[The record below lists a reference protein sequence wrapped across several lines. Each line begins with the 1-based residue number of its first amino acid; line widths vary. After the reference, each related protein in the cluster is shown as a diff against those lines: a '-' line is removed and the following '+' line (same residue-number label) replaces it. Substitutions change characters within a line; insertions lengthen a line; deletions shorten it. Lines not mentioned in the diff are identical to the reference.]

1 MSDIKIR
8 IARRLLWVKGWN
20 ILSKQNNECGAE
32 EKNLPSRILL
42 LWKKLNYFI
51 LLARSLSN
59 FYLTLNLLLVFLIDD
74 LRHSD
79 CQYTILYF
87 GSDFFLYDVIRQFVG
102 LLIV

>member
-1 MSDIKIR
+1 MSDIKIS
-8 IARRLLWVKGWN
+8 IARLKSGIYYLNRITNAGQKKINLL
-20 ILSKQNNECGAE
+20 
-32 EKNLPSRILL
+32 SRI

-79 CQYTILYF
+79 CQYAILYF

>member
-8 IARRLLWVKGWN
+8 FARLKSGIYYLNRITNAGQK
-20 ILSKQNNECGAE
+20 K
-32 EKNLPSRILL
+32 KNLLSRI

-59 FYLTLNLLLVFLIDD
+59 FNLTLNLLLVFLIDD

-79 CQYTILYF
+79 CQYAILYF

>member
-1 MSDIKIR
+1 MSDIKIS
-8 IARRLLWVKGWN
+8 IARLKSGIYYLNRITNAGQKKINLL
-20 ILSKQNNECGAE
+20 
-32 EKNLPSRILL
+32 SRI
-42 LWKKLNYFI
+42 LWKKLNYFV

-59 FYLTLNLLLVFLIDD
+59 FNLTLNLLLVFLIDD

-79 CQYTILYF
+79 CQYAILYF

>member
-1 MSDIKIR
+1 MSDIKIS

-32 EKNLPSRILL
+32 EKNLLSRI

-59 FYLTLNLLLVFLIDD
+59 FNLTLNLLLVFLIDD

-79 CQYTILYF
+79 CQYAILYF

>member
-1 MSDIKIR
+1 MSDIKIS
-8 IARRLLWVKGWN
+8 IARLKSGIYYQNRITNAGQKKINLL
-20 ILSKQNNECGAE
+20 
-32 EKNLPSRILL
+32 SRI

-79 CQYTILYF
+79 CQYAILYF

>member
-1 MSDIKIR
+1 MITWELYLQGR
-8 IARRLLWVKGWN
+8 N
-20 ILSKQNNECGAE
+20 TLSKQNNECGAE
-32 EKNLPSRILL
+32 EKNLPSRILF

-59 FYLTLNLLLVFLIDD
+59 FNLTLNLHLVFLIDD

-79 CQYTILYF
+79 CQYAILYF
-87 GSDFFLYDVIRQFVG
+87 GSDVFLYDVIRQFVD

>member
-1 MSDIKIR
+1 MSDIKIS
-8 IARRLLWVKGWN
+8 IARLKSGIYYLNRITNAGQKKINLL
-20 ILSKQNNECGAE
+20 
-32 EKNLPSRILL
+32 SRI
-42 LWKKLNYFI
+42 LWKKLNYFV

-79 CQYTILYF
+79 CQYAILYF

>member
-1 MSDIKIR
+1 MSDIKIS
-8 IARRLLWVKGWN
+8 IARLKSG
-20 ILSKQNNECGAE
+20 IYYQNRITNAGQKK
-32 EKNLPSRILL
+32 KNLLSRI
-42 LWKKLNYFI
+42 LWKKLNYFV

-79 CQYTILYF
+79 CQYAILYF

>member
-1 MSDIKIR
+1 MKR
-8 IARRLLWVKGWN
+8 
-20 ILSKQNNECGAE
+20 QCGAE
-32 EKNLPSRILL
+32 EKNLLSRILL

-51 LLARSLSN
+51 LLARSLSD

-79 CQYTILYF
+79 CQYAILYF

>member
-32 EKNLPSRILL
+32 EKNLLSRI

-59 FYLTLNLLLVFLIDD
+59 FNLTLNLLLVFLIDD

-79 CQYTILYF
+79 CQYAILYF

>member
-1 MSDIKIR
+1 MSDIKIS
-8 IARRLLWVKGWN
+8 IARLKSG
-20 ILSKQNNECGAE
+20 IYYQNRITNAGQKK
-32 EKNLPSRILL
+32 KNLLSRILL

-59 FYLTLNLLLVFLIDD
+59 FNLTLNLLLVFLIDD

-79 CQYTILYF
+79 CQYAILYF

>member
-8 IARRLLWVKGWN
+8 IARLKSG
-20 ILSKQNNECGAE
+20 IHYQNRITNAGQKK
-32 EKNLPSRILL
+32 KNLPSRI

-59 FYLTLNLLLVFLIDD
+59 FNLTLNLLLVFLVDD

-79 CQYTILYF
+79 CQYAILYF

>member
-1 MSDIKIR
+1 MSDIKIS
-8 IARRLLWVKGWN
+8 IARLKSGIYYLNRITNAGQKKINLL
-20 ILSKQNNECGAE
+20 
-32 EKNLPSRILL
+32 SRI

-51 LLARSLSN
+51 LIARSLSN

-79 CQYTILYF
+79 CQYAILYF

>member
-1 MSDIKIR
+1 MSDIKIS
-8 IARRLLWVKGWN
+8 IARLKSG
-20 ILSKQNNECGAE
+20 IYYQNRITNAGQ
-32 EKNLPSRILL
+32 KKINLPSRI
-42 LWKKLNYFI
+42 LWKKLNYFV

-79 CQYTILYF
+79 CQYAILYF